1 MPEKVVI
8 ETVESA
14 IHVVRGHRVMVDAD
28 LARFYG
34 VATKVLNQALR
45 RNKHRFPEDFAFQL
59 EAKELANLRS
69 QIVTSSLPTHG
80 GRRFQPWVFTEHGV
94 VMAAS
99 ILNSAVAI
107 AASVEIVRGFV
118 RMSKTISGAEL
129 VSKLVDV
136 ERRLKGHDED
146 LAAVF
151 RAIKQLIES
160 PKRGNKEIGF
170 HTLKED
176 ETGDGLAKLPRR
188 EVRYPAKRPARKKTK
203 R

>member
-14 IHVVRGHRVMVDAD
+14 IHVVRGHRVMTDAD
-28 LARFYG
+28 LAKFYG

-45 RNKHRFPEDFAFQL
+45 RNKHRFPEDFAFRL
-59 EAKELANLRS
+59 TASEFENLRS
-69 QIVTSSLPTHG
+69 QIVTSSFGAHG
-80 GRRFQPWVFTEHGV
+80 GRRFLPWVFTEHGA

-107 AASVEIVRGFV
+107 AASVEIVRAFV
-118 RMSKTISGAEL
+118 RMGKTLTGSDLIG
-129 VSKLVDV
+129 KLVDI
-136 ERRLKGHDED
+136 ERRLTGHDED
-146 LAAVF
+146 IAAVF

-160 PKRGNKEIGF
+160 PKRGHKEIGF

-176 ETGDGLAKLPRR
+176 EKGSGLAKLPRR
-188 EVRYPAKRPARKKTK
+188 EVRYAAARRARKKTT

>member
-14 IHVVRGHRVMVDAD
+14 IHIVRGHRVMTDAD

-59 EAKELANLRS
+59 TASEFENLRS
-69 QIVTSSLPTHG
+69 QNVTSSLGAHG
-80 GRRFQPWVFTEHGV
+80 GRRFLPWVFTEHGA

-107 AASVEIVRGFV
+107 AASVEIVRAFV
-118 RMSKTISGAEL
+118 RMSKTLSGSEL
-129 VSKLVDV
+129 ITKLV
-136 ERRLKGHDED
+136 EIEHRLKGHDED

-151 RAIKQLIES
+151 RAIKQLIET
-160 PKRGNKEIGF
+160 PKKGGKEIGF

-176 ETGDGLAKLPRR
+176 ETRTDSAKLPRR
-188 EVRYPAKRPARKKTK
+188 DVRYAAPRRARTKTT

>member
-14 IHVVRGHRVMVDAD
+14 IHVVRGHRVMTDAD

-59 EAKELANLRS
+59 TAGEFENLRS
-69 QIVTSSLPTHG
+69 QNVTSSLSAHG
-80 GRRFQPWVFTEHGV
+80 GRRFLPWVFTEHGA

-107 AASVEIVRGFV
+107 AASVEIVRAFV
-118 RMSKTISGAEL
+118 RMSKTLTGSEL
-129 VSKLVDV
+129 IGKLVDI
-136 ERRLKGHDED
+136 EQRLKGHDED
-146 LAAVF
+146 LATVF

-160 PKRGNKEIGF
+160 PKRPAKEIGF

-176 ETGDGLAKLPRR
+176 ETSSGLEKLPRR
-188 EVRYPAKRPARKKTK
+188 EVRYGEPRRTRKKTT